1 MKGGMCLVTLETSSC
16 PSTSLLFVG
25 SSRIFFLRCMRCVNA
40 AYLNTAAVQR
50 QLCESIVVGA
60 PAATVSQTMAK
71 KDLSVN
77 VKVPDAVNLVA
88 GGYAYC

>member
-1 MKGGMCLVTLETSSC
+1 M
-16 PSTSLLFVG
+16 
-25 SSRIFFLRCMRCVNA
+25 IA

-50 QLCESIVVGA
+50 HTALVGA
-60 PAATVSQTMAK
+60 PAVTASQTMAK

-88 GGYAYC
+88 GGYA